1 MSKNTYN
8 TDAWNLFRNY
18 NKLHNTLPMG
28 DLDTYSKSITNA
40 AAS

>member
-1 MSKNTYN
+1 
-8 TDAWNLFRNY
+8 
-18 NKLHNTLPMG
+18 MG